1 MLKKQAAKGNNGIIK
16 SKYLIFGTECKGY
29 KEAKSKLNNIEK
41 DVIKNLLN
49 LGTNAKSLD
58 GKERLR
64 ILHEYFNQDTMEPFR
79 FSFKELAESGKS
91 VKGLHCPAGL

>member
-1 MLKKQAAKGNNGIIK
+1 MLKKQTAKGNNGIIK

-49 LGTNAKSLD
+49 LGTHAKSLD

-64 ILHEYFNQDTMEPFR
+64 ILHEYFNRIPW
-79 FSFKELAESGKS
+79 SLS
-91 VKGLHCPAGL
+91 VFHLRSWQSPVRA